1 MIVSRTEQFIDNT
14 RKKLK
19 EVININ
25 VSISVGSVPV
35 KGLPSWP
42 TKFHYLIWVGE
53 RCIEVFALLLLT
65 KLCICLLFLLYLRV
79 SLKFKA

>member
-1 MIVSRTEQFIDNT
+1 MIVSRTEQFIDNI

-25 VSISVGSVPV
+25 VSIFVGSVPV

-42 TKFHYLIWVGE
+42 TKFHYLIWVGG
-53 RCIEVFALLLLT
+53 RCIEVFALLLFT
-65 KLCICLLFLLYLRV
+65 KLCICLVFLSYLHV
-79 SLKFKA
+79 SLKIKS